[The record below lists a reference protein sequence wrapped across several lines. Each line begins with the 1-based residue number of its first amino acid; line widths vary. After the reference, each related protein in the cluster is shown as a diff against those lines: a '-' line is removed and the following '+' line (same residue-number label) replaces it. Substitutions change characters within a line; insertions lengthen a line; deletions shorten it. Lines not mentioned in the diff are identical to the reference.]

1 MDYMARPASGFS
13 SRCFIEPIHLKTL
26 PQCHSR
32 SMQHYPEIA
41 VADREDRANL
51 SARHAIHF
59 AHGKNGTDFFRQF
72 RKAVSHY
79 LPELGTMHHLIRLRF
94 PLVWTEIVVPKAD
107 RHEFLRKFTRKKFH
121 VGKRCFS
128 PHLPEMIHNLVF

>member
-32 SMQHYPEIA
+32 PMQHYPEIA

-51 SARHAIHF
+51 FTRHSIHF
-59 AHGKNGTDFFRQF
+59 AHGKNGTDFFRQLGE
-72 RKAVSHY
+72 AISHY
-79 LPELGTMHHLIRLRF
+79 LPEFSAVHHLVRLRF
-94 PLVWTEIVVPKAD
+94 PFVRTEIVVPKTGW
-107 RHEFLRKFTRKKFH
+107 HEFLRKFIRKKFH
-121 VGKRCFS
+121 VGERCLS
-128 PHLPEMIHNLVF
+128 PKLAEIIDDFVL